1 MQKTG
6 TRRRAYWDQPRGMLG
21 QRLRPVARRRGRR
34 PSRDPRRCRPSRLVE
49 PSDGGFVF
57 LRWPAPAG
65 PKTRGCPGLEERWSL
80 RRSVCRGARPAP
92 AFPHSSLAMETGFLL
107 GLNLGASWRR
117 SLGRGLSSAD
127 ASHFLAPGAVCGG
140 VSGLI
145 QRRG

>member
-1 MQKTG
+1 MQE
-6 TRRRAYWDQPRGMLG
+6 TR
-21 QRLRPVARRRGRR
+21 ARRRTGN
-34 PSRDPRRCRPSRLVE
+34 SRGACWATDFGPLLGGGDAGPPVTRISAGLGGLVE
-49 PSDGGFVF
+49 RSDGGFVF

-65 PKTRGCPGLEERWSL
+65 RKTRGCPGLEERWSL
-80 RRSVCRGARPAP
+80 GRSVCRGARPAP
-92 AFPHSSLAMETGFLL
+92 ALPHSFLAMETGFLL
-107 GLNLGASWRR
+107 GLDLGASWRR